1 MRKGM
6 TAFLLGLGLV
16 FSQAAVS
23 AEMIRYEHDMYQNQ
37 NPKNYADKANKSAHA
52 KQAPQGNFEP
62 RQKNH
67 LNDRI
72 NKQGHPVHIA
82 FPDRG

>member
-6 TAFLLGLGLV
+6 TALLLGLGLA

-23 AEMIRYEHDMYQNQ
+23 AEMIRYEHEMYQNK
-37 NPKNYADKANKSAHA
+37 NPKNHADKSARA
-52 KQAPQGNFEP
+52 KQALQVNDES
-62 RQKNH
+62 RHKNN
-67 LNDRI
+67 LKDRI

-82 FPDRG
+82 FPDRS